1 MSIFRSVVLVA
12 IALLVPRFAMASD
25 YPIDL
30 ATHPGGDVTTTIS
43 PGRIRVVVF
52 HRLPGRNYSVD
63 IVRETLL
70 PPPLDLPAGVN
81 IPKDAAVTPECL
93 KLKTDVD
100 AIAEPTDET
109 QVGDA
114 AEKLAALLRASPC
127 TGAVRTSVEARRDA
141 YDNRLPQ
148 PEYDVAAGQQLRVTI
163 RRLSKAG
170 APEKTWTTILTTGA
184 RGEWLTT
191 YGMSF
196 AFLRDEL
203 FFSKAGENEGEFVI
217 TKQRED
223 AISQIKY
230 LPTVLFSWMPASQKN
245 RALAFSPTAG
255 FAVSDDNFGVVGGV
269 TATYNT
275 NLGFTVGVAITRQR
289 KLLGNYAENQV
300 VMENLTEESLH
311 HNVLKPAVFAAITFR
326 FGSNPFASGDEE
338 EESESEEE
346 EGEATPVTPPATPP
360 GGTE

>member
-1 MSIFRSVVLVA
+1 MLRSVVLVA
-12 IALLVPRFAMASD
+12 MALLVPRFAMASD

-30 ATHPGGDVTTTIS
+30 ATHPGGDVITTIS

-52 HRLPGRNYSVD
+52 HRLLGRNYAVEIVKED
-63 IVRETLL
+63 IPV
-70 PPPLDLPAGVN
+70 PPLGLPARIT
-81 IPKDAAVTPECL
+81 IPTDAVVSPECL
-93 KLKTDVD
+93 ELQTDAG
-100 AIAEPTDET
+100 AIEEPTDET

-114 AEKLAALLRASPC
+114 AEKLDALLRASSC
-127 TGAVRTSVEARRDA
+127 KGTVLTNVEARRDA
-141 YDNRLPQ
+141 YDNRLRL
-148 PEYDVAAGQQLRVTI
+148 PEYDVALGQQLRVTI

-170 APEKTWTTILTTGA
+170 APERTWTTILTTGA

-191 YGMSF
+191 YGMTF

-203 FFSKAGENEGEFVI
+203 FFSKAGENDGEFVI

-289 KLLGNYAENQV
+289 TLLGNYAENQV
-300 VMENLTEESLH
+300 VMENLTEDSLH
-311 HNVLKPAVFAAITFR
+311 HDVLKPAAFAAITFR
-326 FGSNPFASGDEE
+326 FGSNPFASGGEE
-338 EESESEEE
+338 EESESEEGK
-346 EGEATPVTPPATPP
+346 GEATPVPETKPP